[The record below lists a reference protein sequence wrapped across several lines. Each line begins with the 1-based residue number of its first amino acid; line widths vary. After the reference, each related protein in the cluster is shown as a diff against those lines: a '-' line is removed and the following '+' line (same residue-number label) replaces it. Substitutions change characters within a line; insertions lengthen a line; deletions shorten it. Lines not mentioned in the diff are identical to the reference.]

1 MHSDLLPKA
10 GVLDGDRSLL
20 KEASSDHLAYRA
32 HSGEGEVTWQGR
44 MKPSGIACFELI
56 EDLVFNKKYDNGVKA
71 AAKLGGTAEHVFEQ
85 EPVKDAWSKVVTALA
100 KEAEERKAAEP
111 KAEEGSGE
119 ETELLA
125 DARKPPTTFALHSPA
140 YWKAVANQC
149 VRTYITLLPE
159 PKTTD
164 GVVSAVSQSC
174 LKDIQ
179 GTQGQDC
186 VLTFLDLDHLGESQ
200 GPGAQPLRRKKFTA
214 DTQLMR
220 KLIQGSMLARGSQK
234 RDNSEATR
242 IIDGDVV
249 VVHDGF
255 GHAGGMKDARAMFRL
270 STSKKESELDSDVKE
285 VIVVYD
291 DESLRNRKQRVRGS
305 YAGTTSMLFATS
317 APLTQ
322 CLPEKAFDH
331 CQGHNTSNVINRVKA
346 MQPSELWHSNR
357 RRFSNLILFFS
368 AFFFYPHQL
377 DAFSPLPKIGLKR
390 WKS

>member
-44 MKPSGIACFELI
+44 MKPSGIACFELL
-56 EDLVFNKKYDNGVKA
+56 EDLVYNKKYDNGVKA

-85 EPVKDAWSKVVTALA
+85 EPVKDAWSKVVNALA

-111 KAEEGSGE
+111 KAEEGSE
-119 ETELLA
+119 EEEPLA
-125 DARKPPTTFALHSPA
+125 NARKPPTTFPLHSPA

-149 VRTYITLLPE
+149 VRTYVTLVPE

-164 GVVSAVSQSC
+164 GVIIAVSQSC

-200 GPGAQPLRRKKFTA
+200 GPGAQPLLRKKFTA
-214 DTQLMR
+214 DAQLMR
-220 KLIQGSMLARGSQK
+220 KLTQGSMLARGSQK

-242 IIDGDVV
+242 VVDGDVV
-249 VVHDGF
+249 AVHDGF
-255 GHAGGMKDARAMFRL
+255 GHPGGMKDARSMFRL
-270 STSKKESELDSDVKE
+270 TTSKKESELDSDV
-285 VIVVYD
+285 
-291 DESLRNRKQRVRGS
+291 
-305 YAGTTSMLFATS
+305 
-317 APLTQ
+317 
-322 CLPEKAFDH
+322 
-331 CQGHNTSNVINRVKA
+331 
-346 MQPSELWHSNR
+346 
-357 RRFSNLILFFS
+357 
-368 AFFFYPHQL
+368 
-377 DAFSPLPKIGLKR
+377 
-390 WKS
+390 